1 MLKLSFLNMRESTHS
16 TLVSS
21 RFFVQTGQETIHAK
35 KFSRYIR
42 LLSDIPKLWTEPTK
56 IGYRISA
63 NSFRGNYS
71 FLEVGVRKLFKGG
84 KYSREETIL
93 FLKKS
98 EVETW
103 ILVAVK
109 NWLHAWKIQWPLSNF
124 VWILRLKAVLLPT
137 KSTTVLFDNTL
148 TSEDI
153 MAASVNIFRGRDIL
167 KM

>member
-1 MLKLSFLNMRESTHS
+1 MLIKGSNHKRSFWNIHI
-16 TLVSS
+16 SS
-21 RFFVQTGQETIHAK
+21 
-35 KFSRYIR
+35 
-42 LLSDIPKLWTEPTK
+42 D
-56 IGYRISA
+56 YRISA

-109 NWLHAWKIQWPLSNF
+109 NWLHAWKIQWPQSNF

-167 KM
+167 KMQKFVQKLHEIWSRPTIVFLIVVVCLINL